1 MIFEIVKW
9 DNHGDNLCFQMAARQ
24 RRGHNEQ
31 VPRPPPTSSSSHSAG
46 ADGSAERNSAT
57 ALAAPAPPLAA
68 RWRPATA
75 TSSRGN
81 LPGVPEYAVALV
93 HQGRGSVRR

>member
-1 MIFEIVKW
+1 
-9 DNHGDNLCFQMAARQ
+9 MATISVFRWQLGSVA
-24 RRGHNEQ
+24 GI
-31 VPRPPPTSSSSHSAG
+31 TSTSSSHSAG

>member
-1 MIFEIVKW
+1 MVTISVFIWQLGSVVGKMSK
-9 DNHGDNLCFQMAARQ
+9 LP
-24 RRGHNEQ
+24 RRL
-31 VPRPPPTSSSSHSAG
+31 PSSHGAG
-46 ADGSAERNSAT
+46 ADGSAERNSAI

-81 LPGVPEYAVALV
+81 LPGIPEYAAALV
-93 HQGRGSVRR
+93 HHGRGSVGR